1 MRTRIDALATERS
14 LAFLDVNAA
23 NPLTEH
29 VLERGAELPAIT
41 NVCAKVS
48 TQLSQEI
55 DHYCNLL
62 NLSKRKFLEAAMI
75 DALERMKT
83 IASEEGVFDYL
94 DRLSEQEAK

>member
-29 VLERGAELPAIT
+29 VIERTDVPAIT

-55 DHYCNLL
+55 DHYCDLL
-62 NLSKRKFLEAAMI
+62 NVSKRKFLEAAMI

-83 IASEEGVFDYL
+83 IASEEGVFEYL
-94 DRLSEQEAK
+94 DRLSEEGSK